1 MKASTSDKWFNLL
14 LYFSGIIILVLI
26 WTILSITKNSLLYP
40 SIIDVLK
47 DIGNLIV
54 DYHNLLIILYTLL
67 KLVGIII
74 CSYILSIILGILA
87 YKVEAIRK
95 ILGPIMA
102 IMRSLPVASL
112 IIILILLI
120 GLNYSPLI
128 ITLFVIVPI
137 GYENIYISLK
147 EVDKDIIDE
156 ILLNSNINLKI
167 IFLVLFPIKKE
178 YILSG
183 VLQTLGLGLKVLVM
197 SEILTQGENTIG
209 GKIQL
214 AKSFLDVTRVL
225 SWTIILLILVL
236 LIELFINYIQKKIN
250 AIS

>member
-1 MKASTSDKWFNLL
+1 MRSTSNKWINLL
-14 LYFSGIIILVLI
+14 LYFSGIILI
-26 WTILSITKNSLLYP
+26 VIVWTILSISKNNLLYP
-40 SIIDVLK
+40 SIVDVIK
-47 DIGNLIV
+47 DIGLLFS
-54 DYHNLLIILYTLL
+54 DYHNLLIILYTIL
-67 KLVGIII
+67 KLIGIIV
-74 CSYILSIILGILA
+74 CSYIVSIILGILA
-87 YKVEAIRK
+87 YKFKWVRK
-95 ILGPIMA
+95 VLSPIMA

-120 GLNYSPLI
+120 GLKYSPLI

-137 GYENIYISLK
+137 GYENIYASLN

-156 ILLNSNINLKI
+156 VLLNSNINLNI
-167 IFLVLFPIKKE
+167 IFKVLFPIKKE
-178 YILSG
+178 YIISG

-225 SWTIILLILVL
+225 SWTVILLLLVC
-236 LIELFINYIQKKIN
+236 LIELIINYIQKKLN
-250 AIS
+250 H